1 MLHSIMLAEE
11 SAGLAEPQAGVLVS
25 EAAPTPAKT
34 SGGRW
39 LIQIITAGEGS
50 SAIYPPAVL
59 EQAAKDRIFPAG
71 TRMHLD
77 HPRESDVTDL
87 PARSVKD
94 WCAVLTEDAV
104 YNPDTQAL
112 EAPAKVFRPYQVLV
126 EDLHEHVGVSIHAW
140 IESTPTPGKPVATRF
155 LPSPHNTVDFVT
167 AAGRGG
173 RVLAALESARVGEA
187 TSRDRR
193 EQLSIAVKA
202 TYQVEPNT
210 YFWVRDFDETQGLV
224 WFDDNDDRTWQ
235 QTYTVSDDD
244 LTVTLTGDP
253 IEVRP
258 VVQYVPVT
266 PPEQGTDQE
275 STSTEGDTVDTK
287 ELEKA
292 LADLQKTAEEQAAKI
307 ALLTSAN
314 EKLDNDRRA
323 RENADLATAA
333 LPAVEGFDKLPEA
346 AQKRLTASVPV
357 PTTEAGAFDPEKF
370 NEVAAAAIKSEAEYL
385 AKVAPAD
392 ERLHG
397 FGDTRPATEAGRT
410 RTHDA
415 WGDPIKKEH

>member
-1 MLHSIMLAEE
+1 MRSILLATE
-11 SAGLAEPQAGVLVS
+11 SAGLAEPPTGTLIT
-25 EAAPTPAKT
+25 EASPVPAKT
-34 SGGRW
+34 SDGRYR
-39 LIQIITAGEGS
+39 IRIITAGEGS
-50 SAIYPPAVL
+50 SAVYPPAVL

-77 HPRESDVTDL
+77 HPRESDETDL

-104 YNPDTQAL
+104 YDPNEQAL
-112 EAPAKVFRPYQVLV
+112 DADAKVFRPYQVLV
-126 EDLHEHVGVSIHAW
+126 DDLKEHVGLSIHAW
-140 IESTPTPGKPVATRF
+140 IESAATPGKPIATRF

-202 TYQVEPNT
+202 AYQTEPNT
-210 YFWVRDFDETQGLV
+210 YYWVRDFDESQGVV

-266 PPEQGTDQE
+266 PPEQGTENE
-275 STSTEGDTVDTK
+275 STTTEGEAEMDTK
-287 ELEKA
+287 ELEAQIEA
-292 LADLQKTAEEQAAKI
+292 LRTQVSQLTAENNTLAAWKR
-307 ALLTSAN
+307 
-314 EKLDNDRRA
+314 DRVNGDKA
-323 RENADLATAA
+323 REA
-333 LPAVEGFDKLPEA
+333 LPSVEGYDKLPAPAQARVTA
-346 AQKRLTASVPV
+346 AVTVNVPA
-357 PTTEAGAFDPEKF
+357 TEAGEFDPERF
-370 NEVAAAAIKSEAEYL
+370 NKAAAAAIKTEADYL
-385 AKVAPAD
+385 AQVAPAD

-397 FGDTRPATEAGRT
+397 FGPTGPANEAGRT

-415 WGDPIKKEH
+415 WGDPIKNVKEH